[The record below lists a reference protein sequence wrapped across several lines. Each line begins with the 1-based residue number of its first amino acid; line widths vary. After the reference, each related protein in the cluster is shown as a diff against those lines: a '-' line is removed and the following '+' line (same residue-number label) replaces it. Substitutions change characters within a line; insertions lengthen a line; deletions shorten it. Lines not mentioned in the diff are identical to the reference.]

1 MTFPSL
7 LPQLPEVRGQYIE
20 NAPLSDITWLRV
32 GGPAQVLYLPA
43 DEADLARFLA
53 ETHEEIPVH
62 VLGAGSNTLVRDG
75 GVPGVV
81 IRLTPA
87 FARTEVLEGNRIRIG
102 AALLDKMA
110 AKAAAKAG
118 IAGLEFYVGVP
129 GTIGGAIRMNAGC
142 YGSETKDVLV
152 EAIALDRRGRRLIV
166 KPDELGHAYR
176 HCSAPEDWIFTEAV
190 FEGRADAPAAILERM
205 DAISEKRAATQ
216 PIREKTSGSTFKNP
230 DQTASKGRSAWQLV
244 EAVGGRGRRKG
255 GARFSEMHAN
265 FLIND
270 GSASAAD
277 LEGLVED
284 IRAEIAAREGVD
296 MHWEV
301 KRIGLPE
308 RETP

>member
-53 ETHEEIPVH
+53 ETPEDIPVH

-87 FARTEVLEGNRIRIG
+87 FARAQVLAGNRIRIG
-102 AALLDKMA
+102 TALLDKMA

-190 FEGRADAPAAILERM
+190 FEGRSDEPAAILERM

-230 DQTASKGRSAWQLV
+230 DQTQSKGRSAWQLV
-244 EAVGGRGRRKG
+244 DAVGGRGRRKG

-277 LEGLVED
+277 LEGLVEE
-284 IRAEIAAREGVD
+284 IRAEIASKENVE

-301 KRIGLPE
+301 KRIGLPAGE
-308 RETP
+308 NA